1 MYQAIFI
8 NFIHE
13 YISKFILFM
22 PIFISAQNQV
32 CFGIERNPNPNH
44 PAFSV
49 FSKYINVL
57 GCIHIYAEPN
67 ISDEKIL
74 HVASVA
80 AEILDNNED
89 GVIDDSLIESSLIEL
104 ITIMPI
110 FQSENGNA
118 IDIFFDN
125 FDDQPCRWNRTL
137 SLEILEVSFT
147 FR

>member
-1 MYQAIFI
+1 MNYFKHKYIF
-8 NFIHE
+8 NL
-13 YISKFILFM
+13 ILIV
-22 PIFISAQNQV
+22 PIFIFAQNEV
-32 CFGIERNPNPNH
+32 CFEIEENPYPDH
-44 PAFSV
+44 PAFGV

-104 ITIMPI
+104 NTIMPI
-110 FQSENGNA
+110 FHSENGNA